1 MLPES
6 PKIHLNRSRSY
17 FTDVEKNAFCSL
29 TPDFVARGSA
39 TLDRWVS
46 VRLLAPRGLV
56 LGRLLKMKRCRT
68 KCDLSAH
75 GIPVLTAESIYRFRD
90 SETTPSLKFNRC
102 LCFSIS
108 LKRFHHFNQMIK
120 CFYAYL
126 FLKATHAC
134 QCPVCWKFCSLVC

>member
-1 MLPES
+1 MPS
-6 PKIHLNRSRSY
+6 
-17 FTDVEKNAFCSL
+17 VVL

-56 LGRLLKMKRCRT
+56 LGRLLKMKSCRT
-68 KCDLSAH
+68 KCDLSAR

-102 LCFSIS
+102 CCFSIS
-108 LKRFHHFNQMIK
+108 LKTFSP
-120 CFYAYL
+120 L
-126 FLKATHAC
+126 
-134 QCPVCWKFCSLVC
+134 